1 MRDMTARESRRPA
14 DRPSARL
21 GRLALLPLFA
31 DLNGKPALVA
41 GGGPATVWKAEL
53 LAAAG
58 AAVRVAAPAPCPELA
73 GLITAHGLVHLPRAW
88 QPADFAGAAIAVAE
102 ADDDADAARF
112 AAAAR
117 AAGVPCNVID
127 RPAFGT
133 VQFGAIV
140 NRSPV
145 VIGIATA
152 GAAPILAQAIR
163 QRIETLLPPALA
175 EWAALAGRLRAR
187 VMTALAPGA
196 PRRAFWEALAA
207 SAFGPPPTA
216 GDERT
221 LAALLAGSPPAGGR
235 VTLVGAGPGDPGL
248 LTLNALRALQSADVI
263 LFDAL
268 VSDEVLELARREA
281 RRLLV
286 GKRGGRDSCRQEDIN
301 DLMVKLARQG
311 RHVVRLKAGDPMVFG
326 RAGEELER
334 LAAAGIPATVV
345 PGITAASAMAAGLG
359 ISLTHRD
366 AARAVRFVTGH
377 SRHGGLPDD
386 VDWQRIAEPATTTV
400 FYMGGRT
407 AAALRDRLLVAGM
420 TARTPAVAVGSV
432 SRPDEQRWTGTLG
445 GLAEG
450 VAAIDP
456 GKPVL
461 IGVGEVWRSAA
472 ALPIAVHELEEPA
485 DRTIL
490 GAVLV

>member
-1 MRDMTARESRRPA
+1 MHDAPRSTRPA
-14 DRPSARL
+14 DRPAARL
-21 GRLALLPLFA
+21 GPLALLPLFA
-31 DLNGKPALVA
+31 DLNGRPALVA
-41 GGGPATVWKAEL
+41 GGGPAAAWKAEL

-58 AAVRVAAPAPCPELA
+58 AAVRVAAAEPCPELTDLIASRGLQHVARPWAPEDLA
-73 GLITAHGLVHLPRAW
+73 GTAL
-88 QPADFAGAAIAVAE
+88 AVAE
-102 ADDDADAARF
+102 ADDDAEAGRF

-145 VIGIATA
+145 VVGIATA
-152 GAAPILAQAIR
+152 GAAPVLAQAIR

-175 EWAALAGRLRAR
+175 DWAALAARLRRR
-187 VMTALAPGA
+187 VTSTLAAGPA
-196 PRRAFWEALAA
+196 RRAFWAGLAA
-207 SAFGPPPTA
+207 RAFGPPPSA
-216 GDERT
+216 EDEHALDT
-221 LAALLAGSPPAGGR
+221 LLATPPSAGGR

-248 LTLNALRALQSADVI
+248 LTLNAVRALQSADVI

-281 RRLLV
+281 RRMLV
-286 GKRGGRDSCRQEDIN
+286 GKRGGRASCRQEDIN
-301 DLMVKLARQG
+301 HLMVKLARQG

-334 LAAAGIPATVV
+334 LAAAGIPAAVV

-359 ISLTHRD
+359 VSLTHRD
-366 AARAVRFVTGH
+366 TARAVRFVTGH
-377 SRHGGLPDD
+377 SRQGGLPEDI
-386 VDWQRIAEPATTTV
+386 DWRRIAEPATTTV

-407 AAALRDRLLVAGM
+407 APAIRDRLLAAGM
-420 TARTPAVAVGSV
+420 AADTPAVAVGSV
-432 SRPDEQRWTGTLG
+432 SRPEERRWAGTVG
-445 GLAEG
+445 GLAG
-450 VAAIDP
+450 AMAAMDP
-456 GKPVL
+456 GSPVI
-461 IGVGEVWRSAA
+461 IGVGEVWRSA
-472 ALPIAVHELEEPA
+472 LPVPVHELEAPA
-485 DRTIL
+485 DRAVL